1 MVMSAGQKCLSNQP
15 RTARWNLEAR
25 KLNSL
30 FSKTKGGNMAGSLIP
45 LQREESPELV
55 PAQIYLQPIAAPS
68 ILGLYGFAGATF
80 VVAAHMAHWFGGART
95 DLFLA
100 PFAAI
105 FGGVAQF
112 TAGMWSFKARDSV
125 ATAMH
130 GTWGSF
136 WIAYGLLQ
144 LAFLNGTLTEPVG
157 AFPSLGYWFIALAA
171 ITWMGTWAA
180 SAESKVLAA
189 VLGVLAAGSTV
200 SAIAELS
207 GTEGLRV
214 IAGYLFIIAAIIA
227 WYAASALMLEGAFKR
242 PVLGMGKTNRARLE
256 PKLVSGRGE
265 PGVIRGQ

>member
-1 MVMSAGQKCLSNQP
+1 MAAPVIPFP
-15 RTARWNLEAR
+15 RD
-25 KLNSL
+25 
-30 FSKTKGGNMAGSLIP
+30 
-45 LQREESPELV
+45 ESGEPV

-80 VVAAHMAHWFGGART
+80 MVAAHMAHWFGGANT

-100 PFAAI
+100 SFAAI

-112 TAGMWSFKARDSV
+112 SAGMWGFKARDGV

-144 LAFLNGTLTEPVG
+144 LAFMNGTLTKPTG
-157 AFPSLGYWFIALAA
+157 AFPALGYWFIVLAA

-180 SAESKVLAA
+180 SAENKTVAV
-189 VLGVLAAGSTV
+189 VLGLLAAGSTAAAV
-200 SAIAELS
+200 AELLGS
-207 GTEGLRV
+207 DGV
-214 IAGYLFIIAAIIA
+214 AIVAGYLFILAAFVA
-227 WYAASALMLEGAFKR
+227 FYVASALMLEGAYKR
-242 PVLGMGKTNRARLE
+242 PILAMGKTQLAKTE
-256 PKLVSGRGE
+256 PKLMPGKGE